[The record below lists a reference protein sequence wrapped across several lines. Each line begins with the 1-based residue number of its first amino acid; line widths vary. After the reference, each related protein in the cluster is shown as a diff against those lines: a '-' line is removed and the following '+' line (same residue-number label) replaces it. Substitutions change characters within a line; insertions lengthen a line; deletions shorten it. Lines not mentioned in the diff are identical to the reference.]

1 MIAHPDGLPFNDLI
15 GFRKFLSE
23 TNLKSFDQEPQE
35 VPQAVEHLFRHE
47 SAKMVATLTRI
58 FGIEHLQL
66 AEDVVQETLAR
77 ALQTWPFYG
86 VPKNP
91 AAWIMRASRN
101 LALDVVRREKNFR
114 DKEAEIVRHLEV
126 EATPSSPFR
135 DGGVAATETIFSEE
149 EIADGRL
156 RMMFVCCHP
165 QIPADA
171 QVALALK
178 TLCGFGV
185 TEIARAFLTTDAA
198 IAKRLTRAKQ
208 KIAEAKIPFEIPT
221 GAELSQR
228 LDGVLQS
235 LYLLFNEG
243 YKASAGDKLI
253 REDIYA
259 EAIRL
264 TDLLA
269 KHPAGNRPKTHALLA
284 LMLLNAARTP
294 ARVDDE
300 GNLLRLREQD
310 RSKWNQPMIARG
322 MFHLAQSARVEATPR
337 RFREQ
342 RESLQRPAVFGD
354 EGVAATGL
362 AEISE
367 YHLQAGIAACHCAA
381 KDYASTDWEKILAL
395 YDRMLTFDDSPVV
408 ALNRAVAL
416 AELRGPQAGIDA
428 VNSIPD
434 LKSLESY
441 YLFHAVM
448 GDFEWQ
454 LNRLPIAAAHFQ
466 RALQLAEMPS
476 EKKFLE
482 KRLQASLSGV

>member
-1 MIAHPDGLPFNDLI
+1 MVMAVKENSS
-15 GFRKFLSE
+15 SE
-23 TNLKSFDQEPQE
+23 SPPKE
-35 VPQAVEHLFRHE
+35 VSQIVEHLFRHE

-58 FGIEHLQL
+58 FGIENFQL

-86 VPKNP
+86 VPQNP
-91 AAWIMRASRN
+91 VAWIMRAARN
-101 LALDVVRREKNFR
+101 LALDVIRRQKNFR
-114 DKEAEIVRHLEV
+114 DKEPEIIHLIEN
-126 EATPSSPFR
+126 
-135 DGGVAATETIFSEE
+135 ETSAPTVTISEE
-149 EIADGRL
+149 EIADDRL
-156 RMMFVCCHP
+156 RMLFVCCHP

-185 TEIARAFLTTDAA
+185 TEIASAFLTTDAA

-208 KIAEAKIPFEIPT
+208 KIAEAKIPFEIPS
-221 GAELSQR
+221 GKELSQR

-243 YKASAGDKLI
+243 YKATAGDKLI
-253 REDIYA
+253 REDICE

-269 KHPAGNRPKTHALLA
+269 RHPAGNCPKTHALLA

-294 ARVDDE
+294 ARVDDA

-310 RSKWNQPMIARG
+310 RSKWNQQMITRG
-322 MFHLAQSARVEATPR
+322 MFHLAQSAA
-337 RFREQ
+337 
-342 RESLQRPAVFGD
+342 G
-354 EGVAATGL
+354 G
-362 AEISE
+362 EISE

-381 KDYASTDWEKILAL
+381 KDYASTDWQKIVSL
-395 YDRMLTFDDSPVV
+395 YDRMLTSDESPVV

-416 AELRGPQAGIDA
+416 AEWRGPQAGVDA
-428 VNSIPD
+428 VNAIPD
-434 LKSLESY
+434 LKALESY

-448 GDFEWQ
+448 GDFELQ
-454 LNRLPIAAAHFQ
+454 LNHLPIAAAHFQ
-466 RALQLAEMPS
+466 RALQLAEMQP
-476 EKKFLE
+476 EKKFLSRRLHECE
-482 KRLQASLSGV
+482 KENAAAAPARASQ